1 MFHPD
6 DGIAGESVSSFTL
19 QPGRI
24 HYRDEACCGHHMVST
39 GKGFSRGRHK
49 NRRDKPNGFFVGI
62 GQGGKELFSGRFFR
76 SGQGAK
82 PWIGSLLQMPLHSFS
97 LLAPPSFTFCSIS
110 LVGFSYQ
117 GLSPPPVPEQILGW
131 GLGPGESSVLALA
144 YANRG
149 MEAIIDDLAGRR
161 CASLLGIPVRG
172 TLGIV
177 LAAKKRGFIPQ
188 APTRLTIRAQ
198 SLDCLSEQIRVR
210 PRSDEAKFTALDA
223 VNQ

>member
-1 MFHPD
+1 LDRIAVANASPLIFLSRASLLHLLQHFARRILVPAPVHSEIREKGSDSD
-6 DGIAGESVSSFTL
+6 DITVRALEIS
-19 QPGRI
+19 
-24 HYRDEACCGHHMVST
+24 
-39 GKGFSRGRHK
+39 
-49 NRRDKPNGFFVGI
+49 
-62 GQGGKELFSGRFFR
+62 
-76 SGQGAK
+76 
-82 PWIGSLLQMPLHSFS
+82 PWIE
-97 LLAPPSFTFCSIS
+97 
-110 LVGFSYQ
+110 VV
-117 GLSPPPVPEQILGW
+117 SPPPVPEQILGW

-144 YANRG
+144 YANQG

-177 LAAKKRGFIPQ
+177 LAAKKRGIIPQ

-198 SLDCLSEQIRVR
+198 NLDCLSEQIRVR